1 MKIFAVAVA
10 ALAALP
16 LSSKAQSVGD
26 LRLLSELPSAVRR
39 YGANAEVTF
48 KVVDTDGK
56 PVEGVSVCG
65 VKTDAS
71 GAAVYRGIAFNGLLN
86 VSVSSPDVYSPVVPP
101 VVFSALSNDKRSFVP
116 TNVPPITVRRK
127 VRPHAMKTGV
137 IGFGGLVRD
146 WPLVT
151 RRETEWFNVEL
162 GIFPGVSDN
171 SGYCNLRSGYCVLEP
186 KTPED
191 GFQEIE
197 FFPDSLGTPLCAPRD
212 GYVTGPF
219 ELMFRANNRD
229 YQSPRGRIVA
239 FRHKTPGG
247 FVYGIVNAFRIGMN
261 GLEYRANSVVDE
273 LSLEPEDRR

>member
-1 MKIFAVAVA
+1 M
-10 ALAALP
+10 
-16 LSSKAQSVGD
+16 
-26 LRLLSELPSAVRR
+26 
-39 YGANAEVTF
+39 
-48 KVVDTDGK
+48 
-56 PVEGVSVCG
+56 CG

-71 GAAVYRGIAFNGLLN
+71 GAAVYRGIAFNGLLK

-197 FFPDSLGTPLCAPRD
+197 SFPDSLGTPLCAPRD

-219 ELMFRANNRD
+219 ELMFRENNRD

-261 GLEYRANSVVDE
+261 GLEYRVNSVVDE